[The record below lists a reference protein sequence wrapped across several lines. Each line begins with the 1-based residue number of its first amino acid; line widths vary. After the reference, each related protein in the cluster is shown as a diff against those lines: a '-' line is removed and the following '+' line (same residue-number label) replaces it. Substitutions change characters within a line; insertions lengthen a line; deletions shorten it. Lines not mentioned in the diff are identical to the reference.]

1 MNSSALLLLAVYFVA
16 LAVFS
21 LARRS
26 QLRSR
31 ALFLFRAFFPSWRFF
46 EDLGDAPNVFFRLH
60 SENNEPGEWQPCLEK
75 IPRRWFHLFFN
86 PDGNR
91 LLACSSAVQ
100 LLLADIEEADET
112 DPGALETTVSYRVI
126 QDLVR
131 YRIRQ
136 MMPETPSV
144 LFQFKV
150 LAGDDEV
157 LFSPVYGD

>member
-1 MNSSALLLLAVYFVA
+1 VSSNVLLLLAVYFVA
-16 LAVFS
+16 VAVFS
-21 LARRS
+21 LSRRT

-46 EDLGDAPNVFFRLH
+46 EDLGDAPTVFFRLCL
-60 SENNEPGEWQPCLEK
+60 ENGEPGDWQPCLGK
-75 IPRRWFHLFFN
+75 IPRRWYHLFFN

-112 DPGALETTVSYRVI
+112 DPGALENTVSYRVI

-131 YRIRQ
+131 YRIHQ
-136 MMPETPSV
+136 VMPETPSV
-144 LFQFKV
+144 RFQFKV

-157 LFSPVYGD
+157 LFSPVYED